1 MLAYAPMTSNINIA
15 GAMIVATSVYL
26 FFRSRK
32 RRVTVEHA
40 RWIPWVALVSGPA
53 ILFIEWGVHLRA
65 VVGESPHAASD
76 SVGLLGPGMLI
87 ATFVSALVALVFG
100 AVLLLECNTRPSVVD
115 TCEEEQNQ

>member
-1 MLAYAPMTSNINIA
+1 MPS
-15 GAMIVATSVYL
+15 
-26 FFRSRK
+26 FQDQ
-32 RRVTVEHA
+32 
-40 RWIPWVALVSGPA
+40 P
-53 ILFIEWGVHLRA
+53 ILFIGWGLLLRA

-76 SVGLLGPGMLI
+76 AVGLLGPGMLI